1 MENYLSSCNF
11 SKLKILLGVIL
22 NNQKK
27 KKKLSCVIIKKE
39 IIVVNLFISMGGMT
53 CHYTHTHT
61 YIYIYIYMSLCSH
74 CKVQKNI
81 RETPRA
87 KKGYVY
93 QF

>member
-22 NNQKK
+22 NNNKN
-27 KKKLSCVIIKKE
+27 LSCVIIKKE

-53 CHYTHTHT
+53 CHYTHT
-61 YIYIYIYMSLCSH
+61 YIYIYMSLCSH